1 LCAAAL
7 ASGCGPKVTLDAPA
21 GWPQQWADRSLY
33 HTPNAYIYAS
43 GDGAAGEADRFVDQ
57 RAKRFHQ
64 QHGRDPAKGLVI
76 VTDKG
81 DDAFAPDLGSLVTIL
96 AGEEVDLEIEGLSEQ
111 EVEHQ
116 LLALEGIASSVGVDV
131 SVVCFVAALPL
142 GRQEMSNLIEIPADG
157 TEAFGWA
164 AAVPTR
170 SASRDAVRTHA
181 KKLARQY
188 LGFLGSIAAAPFM
201 PFAVDM
207 AVKALVED
215 WEDTIDEQ
223 MQGADPQLA
232 PFLAGQRQEDQQHFE
247 AFEDFTVDDLKPGE

>member
-1 LCAAAL
+1 MAA
-7 ASGCGPKVTLDAPA
+7 CGPEVRLDPPA
-21 GWPQQWADRSLY
+21 GWPPQWADRSLY

-43 GDGAAGEADRFVDQ
+43 GNAAAGEADRFVDQ
-57 RAKRFHQ
+57 RAQRFRQ
-64 QHGRDPAKGLVI
+64 QYGRAPAKGLVI

-81 DDAFAPDLGSLVTIL
+81 DDTFTPDLGSLVTIV
-96 AGEEVDLEIEGLSEQ
+96 AGEEVGLELEGLSE
-111 EVEHQ
+111 EAVEHQ
-116 LLALEGIASSVGVDV
+116 LLLIEGIASSVGVDV

-142 GRQEMSNLIEIPADG
+142 GPQEMSSLIEIPADG

-181 KKLARQY
+181 RKLVKQH
-188 LGFLGSIAAAPFM
+188 LGFIGAIAVAPFM
-201 PFAVDM
+201 PLAVDM

-223 MQGADPQLA
+223 MLEADQEIA
-232 PFLAGQRQEDQQHFE
+232 PILAGQRQEDQRHFE
-247 AFEDFTVDDLKPGE
+247 AFEEFTVDDLKPGE